1 MGLDM
6 YLTKKT
12 YVGGNYEFNKVE
24 GNVKLNVRGNDLP
37 VRLDRLTYVIEDVGY
52 WRKANQ
58 IHKWF
63 VDNVQGGV
71 DDCSKYTVEVEKLK
85 ELLKICKKVK
95 KDHSLAE
102 KLLPTQEGFFF
113 GGTSYD
119 EYYFYDIDT
128 TINILTP
135 LLKELKAQPETIFSY
150 IEYQS
155 SW

>member
-128 TINILTP
+128 TIKILTP
-135 LLKELKAQPETIFSY
+135 LLKELKAQPEMIFSY

>member
-12 YVGGNYEFNKVE
+12 YVGGNYDFNKVE
-24 GNVKLNVRGNDLP
+24 GDVKLNVRGNDLP
-37 VRLDRLTYVIEDVGY
+37 VKLNRLTYVIEDVGY

-71 DDCSKYTVEVEKLK
+71 DDCSKYEVSVEKLK

-95 KDHSLAE
+95 KYHGLAE

-113 GGTSYD
+113 GGTSYGPH
-119 EYYFYDIDT
+119 YFYDIDM
-128 TINILTP
+128 TIKILTP